1 MAHTLRSHLAEYH
14 AKAATHHGLL
24 AAHHATLAKHFGKLA
39 KAELGD
45 GESFKAISDEHIAL
59 MKRHEDHAALH
70 ATLADKC
77 AKAQQDWLEKTI
89 RPDAFSSVPAQNTPD
104 AGFGI
109 RAGHGL
115 ARRIPN
121 ERRDWIRQRSTPSTR
136 CSGTWCKP
144 AMRSRF
150 RNRFDIA
157 LDSSARVQR
166 ERGRASLG
174 RAPTLSRRNL
184 KATQNESIR

>member
-109 RAGHGL
+109 RAVARPGSPDPERTTGL
-115 ARRIPN
+115 DKA
-121 ERRDWIRQRSTPSTR
+121 T
-136 CSGTWCKP
+136 
-144 AMRSRF
+144 
-150 RNRFDIA
+150 
-157 LDSSARVQR
+157 LDSINPMFRHLVQTSD
-166 ERGRASLG
+166 EV
-174 RAPTLSRRNL
+174 
-184 KATQNESIR
+184 